1 VVVAEDL
8 WVYDVAG
15 RPPIKLTSDGGHYSP
30 LWTPDGQR
38 LVYEAAGPGPTLVA
52 LPADGSTGKP
62 QAVSPVGHFH
72 PAGWS
77 GDGEELVAVRVA
89 TPGGTREDIVRWSL
103 AKPDVVQPVVET
115 PAAEGVRGAT
125 LSPDRRW
132 LAYASDQT
140 GQQEIWVR
148 PYPGPGAAVRI
159 SPNGGEEAVWARS
172 GRELYYL
179 EGTRL
184 MAVAVTAGD
193 RFNFSPA
200 TLLFDNN
207 YLLSPQPPSYDVAWD
222 GRFLMIKP
230 IGGDTE
236 VAPSQIVVIQNWFEE
251 LKRLVPTN

>member
-1 VVVAEDL
+1 
-8 WVYDVAG
+8 
-15 RPPIKLTSDGGHYSP
+15 

-38 LVYEAAGPGPTLVA
+38 LVIERGGTTGSSLFV
-52 LPADGSTGKP
+52 LPADGSGTP
-62 QAVSPVGHFH
+62 QAISPVGHFH

-77 GDGEELVAVRVA
+77 GDGEELVAGRVA
-89 TPGGTREDIVRWSL
+89 TPGTGDDIVRWPV

-115 PAAEGVRGAT
+115 PAAEGIRGAM
-125 LSPDRRW
+125 LSPDGRW

-140 GQQEIWVR
+140 GQQEIWLR

-159 SPNGGEEAVWARS
+159 SPNGGVEPVWARS
-172 GRELYYL
+172 GREFYYL

-193 RFNFSPA
+193 RFNFSPP

-207 YLLSPQPPSYDVAWD
+207 FLQSSQPPSYDVTAD
-222 GRFLMIKP
+222 GRFLIIKP
-230 IGGDTE
+230 IGDTE
-236 VAPSQIVVIQNWFEE
+236 VAPSQIVVIQNWTEE

>member
-1 VVVAEDL
+1 M
-8 WVYDVAG
+8 
-15 RPPIKLTSDGGHYSP
+15 
-30 LWTPDGQR
+30 
-38 LVYEAAGPGPTLVA
+38 
-52 LPADGSTGKP
+52 
-62 QAVSPVGHFH
+62 
-72 PAGWS
+72 
-77 GDGEELVAVRVA
+77 
-89 TPGGTREDIVRWSL
+89 RWSL
-103 AKPDVVQPVVET
+103 AKADVLQPVVET
-115 PAAEGVRGAT
+115 PASEGFRGAR
-125 LSPDRRW
+125 LSPDGRW

-159 SPNGGEEAVWARS
+159 SPNGGVEPVWARS

-184 MAVAVTAGD
+184 MAVAVNTGD

-200 TLLFDNN
+200 TLLFDND
-207 YLLSPQPPSYDVAWD
+207 YLLSTQPPSYDVARD

-236 VAPSQIVVIQNWFEE
+236 VAPSQIVVIQNWHEE